1 MATAP
6 TLLDN
11 VIRPAPGEEKELER
25 LRQQIGAIFR
35 RQQSARLIGPDGETI
50 ELPSS
55 AFHALEL
62 VVQAMARGQTIT
74 LVPHGKELTTQEAA
88 DLLHVSRP
96 YLIRL
101 LGEGV
106 LPHHRV
112 GTHRRLLVED
122 VLAYREDVLAYR
134 ERRAVERRRQLRE
147 LTQLSEEVPGGY
159 R

>member
-25 LRQQIGAIFR
+25 LRQQIGAIFH

-96 YLIRL
+96 YLIGL
-101 LGEGV
+101 LDEGV

-112 GTHRRLLVED
+112 GTHRRLLI
-122 VLAYREDVLAYR
+122 EDVLAYR

-147 LTQLSEEVPGGY
+147 LTRLSEETPGGY